1 MTATVEEGR
10 AFSVS
15 RDGDIF
21 EELEEVEDGYKEAVG
36 CRMNDS
42 MLRQHALLHH
52 SAVPTA
58 WAESREASPGPMSM
72 STLLCFISSQ
82 ASSTTTASPPK
93 LAHYSP

>member
-1 MTATVEEGR
+1 MTSTVGEGR
-10 AFSVS
+10 VFPVNI
-15 RDGDIF
+15 DGNIF

-36 CRMNDS
+36 CRMNRL

-58 WAESREASPGPMSM
+58 WVESREASPGPMSM
-72 STLLCFISSQ
+72 STSLCFISSQ
-82 ASSTTTASPPK
+82 ASSTTRASPPK